1 MLQKHI
7 ADERIAQDIKSKLD
21 TTPGIA
27 YSEIAK
33 KASEC
38 GRTQLAVRL
47 LENEPRAAEQ
57 VPLLMTMRDQRV
69 ALIKAIESGD
79 TDLGEFPRS
88 FRGVLKR

>member
-1 MLQKHI
+1 MQFPVCMKVLQKHI

-38 GRTQLAVRL
+38 GRTQLAVRVCIMSILVDGNPSKSNCVYCFIL
-47 LENEPRAAEQ
+47 L
-57 VPLLMTMRDQRV
+57 D
-69 ALIKAIESGD
+69 
-79 TDLGEFPRS
+79 
-88 FRGVLKR
+88 RGLFQ